1 MSAEVAT
8 LAFPGNFSTG
18 DASVSENHDVEMIS
32 ELTADIIKSDS
43 ASSNIGNMS
52 SPNNLVQ
59 PARDREDRV
68 RANNEA
74 RPPSTLGSPP
84 QTTTWRAAATRLGA
98 RAAANSNGSVQSKS
112 TTATHVPFSSVKPG
126 PVWPTENQLK
136 VATTYGIRLE
146 DGSYVPLLRA
156 DELGKIDFV
165 KVQCTTGPE
174 NMIVLPPLQLPRG
187 VAGQPDGKE
196 EMVAAAFIN
205 TLPSLQARRPDGAG
219 ETEVQMH
226 IDSIVA
232 ASPPAPAVPIP
243 RRHKVYCDKWLH
255 EGVCAFTQLGCRFKH
270 EMPLDKATQVALGLN
285 HGLPAWYKRQ
295 QQVTLMQPMA
305 GLGATTNLS
314 SMSASRSLGSWRG
327 SRENTTVA
335 RPPSFVNAAFH
346 TNPRPYGPSSFG
358 PIGPPTSRIV
368 AKTSSLNVQA
378 GLNNPFGVLGK
389 YEDELSDEE
398 GEITFPN
405 RRL

>member
-84 QTTTWRAAATRLGA
+84 QTTTW

-196 EMVAAAFIN
+196 EMVAAA
-205 TLPSLQARRPDGAG
+205 
-219 ETEVQMH
+219 V
-226 IDSIVA
+226 
-232 ASPPAPAVPIP
+232 
-243 RRHKVYCDKWLH
+243 
-255 EGVCAFTQLGCRFKH
+255 
-270 EMPLDKATQVALGLN
+270 
-285 HGLPAWYKRQ
+285 
-295 QQVTLMQPMA
+295 
-305 GLGATTNLS
+305 
-314 SMSASRSLGSWRG
+314 
-327 SRENTTVA
+327 
-335 RPPSFVNAAFH
+335 
-346 TNPRPYGPSSFG
+346 
-358 PIGPPTSRIV
+358 
-368 AKTSSLNVQA
+368 
-378 GLNNPFGVLGK
+378 
-389 YEDELSDEE
+389 
-398 GEITFPN
+398 
-405 RRL
+405 